1 MIIDIPPH
9 IEQMIIAKAQ
19 SQNLSV
25 ADLITQWATDDDVL
39 LTDFFASLP
48 KIDVF
53 DEIDPVAYQRALRDE
68 WR

>member
-1 MIIDIPPH
+1 MIIDVPPH

-25 ADLITQWATDDDVL
+25 ADLITQWAKDDDVL

-53 DEIDPVAYQRALRDE
+53 DGIDPVAYQRALRDE